1 MNVYWTHHAVYRCWQ
16 RMKLSPDEKDMDLF
30 DEELKNGKK
39 IFLRD
44 RYGNY
49 SILFKVNGIQY
60 IAGIVFEDGGIVIR
74 TIYKNERPGWF
85 SDALLA

>member
-16 RMKLSPDEKDMDLF
+16 RMKLSPEEKDMDVF
-30 DEELKNGKK
+30 HQALKNGKK
-39 IFLRD
+39 VFLRD
-44 RYGNY
+44 QRGNY

-74 TIYKNERPGWF
+74 TIYKNERRGWF

>member
-60 IAGIVFEDGGIVIR
+60 IAGIVFEDGGIVIT
-74 TIYKNERPGWF
+74 TIYKNKRPGWF